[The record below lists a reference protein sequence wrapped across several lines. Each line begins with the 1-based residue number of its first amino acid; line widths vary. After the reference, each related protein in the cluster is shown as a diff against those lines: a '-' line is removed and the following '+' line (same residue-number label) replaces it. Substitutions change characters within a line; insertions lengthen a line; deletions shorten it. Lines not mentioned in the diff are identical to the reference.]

1 MANNEDAPA
10 ENIIII
16 RRRGGESEDGHH
28 GGAWKIAYAD
38 FMTAMMALFLVMW
51 LINASNTEMKTS
63 VAAYFSPIKLTDS
76 VSRTKGMQDVVDKAN
91 HKGQAK
97 PGGEDTKAE
106 PKSEAEKKKSS
117 EKPKTQ
123 SGPNTS
129 DTSKEDK
136 LRLAPPAD
144 ATSKREDSAARSAS
158 ANESSWQFKDPFQ
171 SNTADQVSPK
181 DGTGK
186 GSAAGE
192 GLGQTEPN
200 RAARD
205 RIQEVET
212 EDKRLAV
219 TAGRVLQNV
228 QDAARKLGI
237 IGGPAIDVKVEDEA
251 IVLSLTDT
259 NTFGMFGIGSAEPNA
274 DLIKL
279 MQTIA
284 PVVTANSE
292 RIVVRG
298 HTDGRQYRND
308 RNSNWRLSMSRAE
321 AALALL
327 VRAGVDESRFE
338 RIEAYADRKLKVPTS
353 PESAGNRRIE
363 IVLRQVAR

>member
-1 MANNEDAPA
+1 MANSEDAPA
-10 ENIIII
+10 EHIIII

-28 GGAWKIAYAD
+28 GGGWKIAYAD

-97 PGGEDTKAE
+97 SAGEDTKAE
-106 PKSEAEKKKSS
+106 PKNEADKKKPS
-117 EKPKTQ
+117 EKPKVE
-123 SGPNTS
+123 SGPGTA
-129 DTSKEDK
+129 
-136 LRLAPPAD
+136 APAS
-144 ATSKREDSAARSAS
+144 TREDAAVRLGSVS
-158 ANESSWQFKDPFQ
+158 ESGFAFKDPFRPNMQ
-171 SNTADQVSPK
+171 DQVSPK
-181 DGTGK
+181 DASEEGLI
-186 GSAAGE
+186 AGE
-192 GLGQTEPN
+192 GPNQTAPSG
-200 RAARD
+200 AARD
-205 RIQEVET
+205 TIREAET
-212 EDKRLAV
+212 EDKKLAV
-219 TAGRVLQNV
+219 TADRILQNV
-228 QDAARKLGI
+228 KDAARKLGI
-237 IGGPAIDVKVEDEA
+237 IGGPAIDVKVEGEA

-259 NTFGMFGIGSAEPNA
+259 NMFGMFGLGSAEPNV

-308 RNSNWRLSMSRAE
+308 RNNNWRLSMSRAE

-327 VRAGVDESRFE
+327 VRAGIDESRFD
-338 RIEAYADRKLKVPTS
+338 RIEAHADRKLKVPGS
-353 PESAGNRRIE
+353 PEAAGNRRIE
-363 IVLRQVAR
+363 IVLRQVAG